1 MLLMLH
7 AQQGGPTPVDYEVEI
22 GDADERAAIALQQA
36 TDPELSGEIISPAR
50 VITLAGESFRVAEK
64 VGLMPLLK
72 FSHAADLSTNDA
84 RAYSAMYEILRD
96 VILEAEE
103 PCGQCPG
110 CKLLDKPTARDCTVA
125 DEGDWDKFQD
135 HAVAC
140 KADAD
145 ELMDVVEQAI
155 KLIAARPTESP
166 SSSSTGRRT
175 TSRKST
181 VSKSAARARAS
192 NGSRR
197 GRRAT

>member
-1 MLLMLH
+1 
-7 AQQGGPTPVDYEVEI
+7 VDDFEVEI
-22 GDADERAAIALQQA
+22 DDAERGAIALQQA
-36 TDPELSGEIISPAR
+36 TDPELSGEVISPAR

-72 FSHAADLSTNDA
+72 FSHAANLSTADE
-84 RAYSAMYEILRD
+84 RAYAAMYEILRD
-96 VILEAEE
+96 VILEAET
-103 PCGQCPG
+103 PCGNCPG
-110 CKLLDKPTARDCTVA
+110 CKESAPNASARDCQFA

-145 ELMDVVEQAI
+145 ELMDVVAQAI
-155 KLIAARPTESP
+155 KVIAARPTESP
-166 SSSSTGRRT
+166 SSSSTGRRS

-181 VSKSAARARAS
+181 AASSGTRARVS